1 MSSLDKILAIFDVDI
16 VALLPEILKLIKLDE
31 ENTMQI
37 LEYPDNSGN
46 VSCDADTRSQ
56 NANCYSYLPWVNN
69 ACLFSIVLIVSYM
82 GKRLLTLLTR
92 RRP

>member
-46 VSCDADTRSQ
+46 VSCDADTRSHAKKQ
-56 NANCYSYLPWVNN
+56 
-69 ACLFSIVLIVSYM
+69 
-82 GKRLLTLLTR
+82 KQ
-92 RRP
+92 

>member
-46 VSCDADTRSQ
+46 VSCDADTHSHAIT
-56 NANCYSYLPWVNN
+56 NYNMLKK
-69 ACLFSIVLIVSYM
+69 M
-82 GKRLLTLLTR
+82 
-92 RRP
+92 